1 MLVGHQLQQQVH
13 RRVVLVVALQWNAWR
28 IFSSQSEAG
37 LWARGLVG
45 YGSLSL
51 SAYALPVLIVPSHD
65 GPPFTML
72 EKKC

>member
-1 MLVGHQLQQQVH
+1 MLVGHLQQQQVH
-13 RRVVLVVALQWNAWR
+13 RRVVLVVALQWNAWN
-28 IFSSQSEAG
+28 FSSQSDAG
-37 LWARGLVG
+37 LWAPGLVG